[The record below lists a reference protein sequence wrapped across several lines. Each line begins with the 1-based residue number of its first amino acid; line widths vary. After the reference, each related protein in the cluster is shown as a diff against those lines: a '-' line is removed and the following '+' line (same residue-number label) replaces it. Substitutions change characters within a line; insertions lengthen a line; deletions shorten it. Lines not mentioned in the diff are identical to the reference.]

1 MRDIQHWWLARM
13 IETPRPLQEK
23 MTLFWHGHFATS
35 YRGIQDSYHMFQQ
48 NRLFRSHAVGN
59 VKALSHGIIRD
70 AAVSQQRPH
79 PQRVDRLVE
88 FVEARGGRMDNAMLV
103 ALLAL
108 ITAMP
113 EYQLT

>member
-70 AAVSQQRPH
+70 P
-79 PQRVDRLVE
+79 
-88 FVEARGGRMDNAMLV
+88 AMLRYLNNDRTRN
-103 ALLAL
+103 ALTGSSRSSRRAPAAW
-108 ITAMP
+108 TMP
-113 EYQLT
+113 CSSPCWR